1 MVPENDFLQT
11 REELTSMTVYIVYK
25 QYARA
30 RFNCFTITSQLS
42 QPSKS
47 LIADCCSLILSAI
60 STEQLLDVHSMSS
73 SNFVCSSAELNWIQ
87 HRRWD
92 YPPPVSSTR
101 VLLIGR
107 SRSFKVGDFIIN
119 RKRVCDFLL
128 VIHSNI
134 GPILHRF
141 WNTATY
147 WLK

>member
-73 SNFVCSSAELNWIQ
+73 SNFVCSSAELN
-87 HRRWD
+87 
-92 YPPPVSSTR
+92 
-101 VLLIGR
+101 
-107 SRSFKVGDFIIN
+107 
-119 RKRVCDFLL
+119 
-128 VIHSNI
+128 
-134 GPILHRF
+134 
-141 WNTATY
+141 
-147 WLK
+147 